1 MITNFYLRMA
11 LGMNVL
17 FVGLVLLLIHHNRC
31 KDNLWGRFFRL
42 GREMERRQL
51 SDKAHTMRY
60 LLLGWMA
67 IIGGLVVLFFGFRRT
82 MVGV

>member
-1 MITNFYLRMA
+1 MA
-11 LGMNVL
+11 PGMNVL
-17 FVGLVLLLIHHNRC
+17 FVGLVLLLIHYHRR

-42 GREMERRQL
+42 GREMAWRPL
-51 SDKAHTMRY
+51 SEKAHAMRY
-60 LLLGWMA
+60 LWLGWMA

>member
-1 MITNFYLRMA
+1 MITNLYLRMA

-17 FVGLVLLLIHHNRC
+17 FVGLVLLLIHYNRR

-42 GREMERRQL
+42 GREMEPRQL
-51 SDKAHTMRY
+51 PEKAHAMRY

>member
-1 MITNFYLRMA
+1 
-11 LGMNVL
+11 
-17 FVGLVLLLIHHNRC
+17 
-31 KDNLWGRFFRL
+31 
-42 GREMERRQL
+42 MERRQL

-67 IIGGLVVLFFGFRRT
+67 IIGGLVVLFIGFRRT

>member
-11 LGMNVL
+11 LGANVL
-17 FVGLVLLLIHHNRC
+17 LVGLVLLLIYHNRRQ
-31 KDNLWGRFFRL
+31 DNLWGRFFRL
-42 GREMERRQL
+42 GREIDRGQPSE
-51 SDKAHTMRY
+51 KAHAMRY

-67 IIGGLVVLFFGFRRT
+67 IIGGLLVLIFGFRLT